1 MGSREIAGI
10 LYAEI
15 FCRYGNPSILVS
27 DRVQHFLS
35 KLVSALCEIFD
46 ITRHKTSSY
55 HPQTNSAC
63 KRQNSVIAQSL
74 RAFCK
79 SHPEKW
85 PKYLPSVMMAF
96 RKSPCNQSTVC
107 TLLPYV
113 W

>member
-1 MGSREIAGI
+1 MGFQYVLLCVDGHTRCTEAFPLKTMDSREIAGI

-27 DRVQHFLS
+27 DRVQHFQS

-79 SHPEKW
+79 SHPEK
-85 PKYLPSVMMAF
+85 
-96 RKSPCNQSTVC
+96 
-107 TLLPYV
+107 
-113 W
+113 